1 MTKSLAN
8 RLYIK
13 KKMFS
18 LNMAKSASLDDHIDE
33 FNKLYDDLDTIDKG
47 LSDESKA
54 LLLISS
60 LPKSYT
66 YFASNLNVIM

>member
-1 MTKSLAN
+1 
-8 RLYIK
+8 
-13 KKMFS
+13 MFS